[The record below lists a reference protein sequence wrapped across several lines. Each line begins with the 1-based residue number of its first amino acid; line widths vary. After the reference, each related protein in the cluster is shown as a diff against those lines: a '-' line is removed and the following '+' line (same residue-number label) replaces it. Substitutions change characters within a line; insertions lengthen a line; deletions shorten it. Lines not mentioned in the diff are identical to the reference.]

1 MMRKKNTEISDRISA
16 LIEAL
21 GINPNAFAVALG
33 YRRSQTIYDILNGKC
48 APSFDFFNKLAN
60 SEFAGR
66 IDLGWVITG
75 RGDLLRTPSSED
87 PAPAPGFLPAADAH
101 RGVVYPVA
109 QERLQ
114 GDVADKEGCGGLRPG
129 MRRIPLYEP
138 SAGEGPFALFGCE
151 AQVPACY
158 LQMPGLPSCD
168 GALTVWGDAMAP
180 RLNAGD
186 VVLYEWVRDPA
197 AEIVWGRIYLLILR
211 MDGRE
216 YIALQTLE
224 RAAAIENVR
233 CASATARYAAREI
246 PCSAIRARALVTSR
260 ICCASLA

>member
-1 MMRKKNTEISDRISA
+1 M
-16 LIEAL
+16 
-21 GINPNAFAVALG
+21 
-33 YRRSQTIYDILNGKC
+33 
-48 APSFDFFNKLAN
+48 
-60 SEFAGR
+60 
-66 IDLGWVITG
+66 
-75 RGDLLRTPSSED
+75 
-87 PAPAPGFLPAADAH
+87 
-101 RGVVYPVA
+101 
-109 QERLQ
+109 
-114 GDVADKEGCGGLRPG
+114 
-129 MRRIPLYEP
+129 
-138 SAGEGPFALFGCE
+138 
-151 AQVPACY
+151 PACY

-233 CASATARYAAREI
+233 CASANARYAAREI